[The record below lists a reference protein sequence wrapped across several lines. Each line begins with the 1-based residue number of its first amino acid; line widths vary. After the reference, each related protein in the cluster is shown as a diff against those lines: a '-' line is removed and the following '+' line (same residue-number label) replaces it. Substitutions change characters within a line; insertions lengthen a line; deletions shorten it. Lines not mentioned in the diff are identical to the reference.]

1 MRDSHASRVTKNVL
15 VLHHICGGE
24 YLFFFVTVY
33 FVWDFGQTTGRM
45 CGSLNLL
52 GRPKVFCCLEA
63 FLGRCPTVMHNIIR
77 SWKTE
82 GVNTLSSVC
91 ASCIIGVVK

>member
-1 MRDSHASRVTKNVL
+1 MPHVSRKMFWFCTAYVEVSTTL
-15 VLHHICGGE
+15 I
-24 YLFFFVTVY
+24 FVTVC
-33 FVWDFGQTTGRM
+33 FVWDFGQTTDRM
-45 CGSLNLL
+45 CGSLQLL

-63 FLGRCPTVMHNIIR
+63 FLGRCPIVMYNIMC

-91 ASCIIGVVK
+91 AFCIIGVVK

>member
-1 MRDSHASRVTKNVL
+1 MRVSHASRVTKNVL

-24 YLFFFVTVY
+24 YTLIFVTVC
-33 FVWDFGQTTGRM
+33 FVWDFGQTTDRM
-45 CGSLNLL
+45 CGSLQLL
-52 GRPKVFCCLEA
+52 GGPKVFCCLEA
-63 FLGRCPTVMHNIIR
+63 FLGRCPIVMYNIVC

-82 GVNTLSSVC
+82 VVNTLSSVC